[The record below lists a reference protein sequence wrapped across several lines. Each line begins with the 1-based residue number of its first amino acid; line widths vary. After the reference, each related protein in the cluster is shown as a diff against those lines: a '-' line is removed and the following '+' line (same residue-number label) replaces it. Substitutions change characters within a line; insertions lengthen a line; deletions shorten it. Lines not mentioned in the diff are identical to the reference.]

1 MENKR
6 KCVTFSKE
14 VSIILEPE
22 NMSEDLL
29 NSRINQLFQR
39 QADHLRMERL
49 IAPILS
55 PTHRKR
61 IYEKFYLTQFS
72 GERNK

>member
-6 KCVTFSKE
+6 KCVTFSEE

-29 NSRINQLFQR
+29 SSRINQLFQR

-61 IYEKFYLTQFS
+61 IYEKFYLNQFS
-72 GERNK
+72 GKKNK

>member
-1 MENKR
+1 MGNKR

-55 PTHRKR
+55 P
-61 IYEKFYLTQFS
+61 ISPPIL
-72 GERNK
+72 